1 MAALEK
7 IRKRA
12 AILTIVIGAGLLAF
26 ILEEAVRASG
36 AFGRDDLALKVGD
49 EKVDIMEFRQQV
61 QQVQDKQQGSDNK
74 QDPMVV
80 QQQVAQRIVADKL
93 FTQEC
98 NEASV
103 DVTNGEI
110 TELLMQNP
118 PQEIA
123 QYCAQTNQDP
133 RAVFEQL
140 KKANPNDQNAML
152 MKKLYEDQGKQITLS
167 LKAMKLQTLLV
178 GCLQAS
184 KIDLAL
190 QKQANY
196 TYDIE
201 YAMVDY
207 NSQAASVKVTDDEI
221 KKVYEQFK
229 EYFKIDDE
237 RRRISYIKVD
247 VDPSAKDTAETNKK
261 VKALYDALAEEG
273 IRGLRSNDDTNVFI
287 DSVPMRAK
295 KSASDGIMDQLIAGG
310 KGNRT
315 IKYPQNIHDRNTY
328 IYKVTNDVLC
338 PDSIGLDQ
346 VQIIGNKAKQEAL
359 LAELNAGTKTIEGI
373 VAELAKSKN
382 DSLGAAKFDGKNIIT
397 AEQLAY
403 NDSLRNKINANLT
416 SNKYFFL
423 DQSTEGAQQGAIIAR
438 VVKHSNPVNI
448 YTVATVKYVDNPS
461 DATIEKLRNGLDQYV
476 KKNNTVANFKKNAK
490 AAGYNVQEEVINSET
505 IMLGNPQFYA
515 GQMMGGIKDTY
526 KVVKWA
532 YDNKPGTI
540 SEVYTDDAYMLVVA
554 VEDVYKDYI
563 PYTDPQIKESLTAY
577 VKTQKIAANMLNKYG
592 QVKDVNAFA
601 QQAGTQVNAI
611 QLVPGAGSMINDGKV
626 IGHLV
631 GLGDKAVNKTLT
643 IAGENGFYVIKVNKI
658 EKPDSDME
666 LQEAIRN
673 YQGRYV
679 QPHLQEAIM
688 NSRKIDYNL
697 IKFAG
702 S

>member
-61 QQVQDKQQGSDNK
+61 QQEQDKQQGSDNK
-74 QDPMVV
+74 QDPILV
-80 QQQVAQRIVADKL
+80 QQQVAQQIVVDKL

-98 NEASV
+98 DEASV

-110 TELLMQNP
+110 TELLMMNP
-118 PQEIA
+118 PKEIA
-123 QYCAQTNQDP
+123 QYCQQTNKDP
-133 RAVFEQL
+133 RALFEEL
-140 KKANPNDQNAML
+140 KKAGPNDQNAAL
-152 MKKLYEDQGKQITLS
+152 MKKLYEDQAKDYTLR
-167 LKAMKLQTLLV
+167 LKLMKLQNV
-178 GCLQAS
+178 VMGCLQANN
-184 KIDLAL
+184 IDLAL
-190 QKQANY
+190 QKEANN

-207 NSQAASVKVTDDEI
+207 NSQANTVQVTDQEI
-221 KKVYEQFK
+221 KDVYEQFK

-237 RRRISYIKVD
+237 RRRISYIKID
-247 VDPSAKDTAETNKK
+247 VDPSAQDTTETNAK
-261 VKALYDALAEEG
+261 VKAIYNALAEEG

-295 KSASDGIMDQLIAGG
+295 KSGGDALMNELLAGG

-315 IKYPQNIHDRNTY
+315 IKYPKNIHDRNTY
-328 IYKVTNDVLC
+328 VYKVTNEVLC
-338 PDSIGLDQ
+338 PDSVGLDQ
-346 VQIIGNKAKQEAL
+346 IQIIGNKAKQEAL
-359 LAELNAGTKTIEGI
+359 LAELNAGTKTIE
-373 VAELAKSKN
+373 ELAKTKN
-382 DSLGAAKFDGKNIIT
+382 DSLGAAKFDEKNFIT

-416 SNKYFFL
+416 SNKFFIV
-423 DQSTEGAQQGAIIAR
+423 DQSVEGANQGAFIAR
-438 VVKHSNPVNI
+438 VVKHSNPVTI

-461 DATIEKLRNGLDQYV
+461 DVTVDKLRKGLENYV
-476 KKNNTVANFKKNAK
+476 KKNNTIANFKKNAK
-490 AAGYNVQEEVINSET
+490 AAGYTVQEEVINSQT
-505 IMLGNPQFYA
+505 AMLGNPQNYY

-563 PYTDPQIKESLTAY
+563 PYTDPQITESLTAY
-577 VKTQKIAANMLNKYG
+577 VKTQKLAANMLKKYG
-592 QVKDVNAFA
+592 QVKDVNDFA
-601 QQAGTQVNAI
+601 QKTGTQVNTI
-611 QLVPGAGSMINDGKV
+611 QLVPGAGSMIDDGKV
-626 IGHLV
+626 IGRLL
-631 GLGDKAVNKTLT
+631 GLGDKAVNKTVT

-658 EKPDSDME
+658 DKPATDMP

-679 QPHLQEAIM
+679 QPHMQEVFM